1 MESGKSITTQID
13 SDGVFL
19 SHVKDTGS
27 DRVFTITNYVVL
39 GILLLGVITPLL
51 HVLASSFS
59 STVAV
64 MSGHVLLWP
73 VDFSLTGYE
82 AVFNYKR
89 VWLGLGN
96 SLFYSVFGTLV
107 NVIMTFL
114 AAYPLA
120 REKLP
125 GRKFFTFL
133 FLFTML
139 FHGGL
144 IPTYLN
150 LQKLGLLDTRWVMI
164 LPKSIAIWNLLIT
177 ITYLR
182 TTIPTE
188 IHDAAQ
194 IDGCSDFRYLISVV
208 LPLSKP
214 IIAVIALF
222 YAVQHWNT
230 YFDALIYLRDHGLHP
245 LQIVL
250 REILVLQEVEM
261 GDIDLHEYYKLMG
274 LKELLKYALI
284 VVAAFPILVVY
295 PFVQKYFIKG
305 MMIGSVK

>member
-1 MESGKSITTQID
+1 MESGNSISTPRDID
-13 SDGVFL
+13 DVFL
-19 SHVKDTGS
+19 PHVKETGS
-27 DRVFTITNYVVL
+27 DKVFTTTNYIVL
-39 GILLLGVITPLL
+39 GIALLGVMAPLL

-59 STVAV
+59 STTAV

-73 VDFSLTGYE
+73 VDFSLDGYE

-89 VWLGLGN
+89 VWVGLGN
-96 SLFYSVFGTLV
+96 SLFYSVFGTMV
-107 NVIMTFL
+107 NVTMTFL

-120 REKLP
+120 RQNLP

-139 FHGGL
+139 FGGGL

-150 LQKLGLLDTRWVMI
+150 LQKLGLLNTRWVMI
-164 LPKSIAIWNLLIT
+164 LPGSIAIWNLLIT

-194 IDGCSDFRYLISVV
+194 IDGCNDIKYLISIV
-208 LPLSKP
+208 LPLSKA
-214 IIAVIALF
+214 IVAVIALF

-250 REILVLQEVEM
+250 REILVLQEMEM
-261 GDIDLHEYYKLMG
+261 G
-274 LKELLKYALI
+274 
-284 VVAAFPILVVY
+284 
-295 PFVQKYFIKG
+295 
-305 MMIGSVK
+305 

>member
-1 MESGKSITTQID
+1 M
-13 SDGVFL
+13 
-19 SHVKDTGS
+19 
-27 DRVFTITNYVVL
+27 
-39 GILLLGVITPLL
+39 P
-51 HVLASSFS
+51 
-59 STVAV
+59 
-64 MSGHVLLWP
+64 
-73 VDFSLTGYE
+73 
-82 AVFNYKR
+82 
-89 VWLGLGN
+89 
-96 SLFYSVFGTLV
+96 
-107 NVIMTFL
+107 
-114 AAYPLA
+114 
-120 REKLP
+120 
-125 GRKFFTFL
+125 
-133 FLFTML
+133 
-139 FHGGL
+139 
-144 IPTYLN
+144 
-150 LQKLGLLDTRWVMI
+150 

-194 IDGCSDFRYLISVV
+194 IDGCSDIRYLISIV

-230 YFDALIYLRDHGLHP
+230 YFDALIYLRDYGLHP
-245 LQIVL
+245 LQIIL

-274 LKELLKYALI
+274 LQELLKYALI

>member
-1 MESGKSITTQID
+1 
-13 SDGVFL
+13 
-19 SHVKDTGS
+19 
-27 DRVFTITNYVVL
+27 
-39 GILLLGVITPLL
+39 
-51 HVLASSFS
+51 
-59 STVAV
+59 
-64 MSGHVLLWP
+64 
-73 VDFSLTGYE
+73 
-82 AVFNYKR
+82 
-89 VWLGLGN
+89 
-96 SLFYSVFGTLV
+96 
-107 NVIMTFL
+107 
-114 AAYPLA
+114 
-120 REKLP
+120 
-125 GRKFFTFL
+125 
-133 FLFTML
+133 
-139 FHGGL
+139 
-144 IPTYLN
+144 
-150 LQKLGLLDTRWVMI
+150 MI
-164 LPKSIAIWNLLIT
+164 LTKSIAIWNLLIT

-284 VVAAFPILVVY
+284 VVAAFPILIVY